1 MEYNTFIFT
10 KYLYKFNSKTK
21 NLQYFFVFIIILY
34 PIFFIFQEGADLTDV
49 GFLAM
54 YYQNF
59 FDYLNVGKPI
69 STETILSTVIG
80 AGWLKVFPYLGVLGL
95 QFCNLFFI
103 YFTLWIIY
111 KSLIKVTQNRLIVLF
126 GILCGLT
133 FGIRWL
139 LFLTYDYISYFFLI
153 LTSYFL
159 IKGLNSKKN
168 IFFFYSGLLIIL
180 AALSKL
186 PNIVLIFITPL
197 ILIYNNLYKNHT
209 YFSKYLLLSLNQYIY
224 FILGTIIAVSGVFFL
239 FLYLDFY
246 DFYLDNLHT
255 FKNSLVKGN
264 TSQHSMSYL
273 LEKYKKDS
281 INFLP
286 HLFVVTSLTIITSLV
301 YKYSKIKKTIL
312 PILIFGFLLFVA
324 AFLNYRDFTY
334 QSKIK
339 YFVPAFCTLPI
350 ILSIIRK
357 DKFSNLVVVFSTIT
371 LVQVIGTNTGLFL
384 KFSWGFMA
392 LIPLSIIILSE
403 KNLITFKRIKI
414 FTKPIWIIGASI
426 ILLLS
431 IYARIGWIYHV
442 ESGVSSRLKCIYPI
456 EHPKMKGIFTKKE
469 NAKYIE
475 ELSNSIEINM
485 NDENNLFIYG
495 HQPMFYYLTE
505 STPPVRKFWLTNQV
519 VQVEELFTSLEKSIE
534 KTGSFPLIVDT
545 KETIMG
551 DKGQKRLEKFLK
563 DFDYKLKESNENF
576 DIWISHLK

>member
-1 MEYNTFIFT
+1 MEYNTFNFT
-10 KYLYKFNSKTK
+10 IYLNKFNWITK
-21 NLQYFFVFIIILY
+21 NLHYFLVFFIILY
-34 PIFFIFQEGADLTDV
+34 PIIFIFQEGADLTDT

-59 FDYLNVGKPI
+59 FDNFNMGNSV
-69 STETILSTVIG
+69 STETFLSTFIG
-80 AGWLKVFPYLGVLGL
+80 AIWLKVFPNQGILGL
-95 QFCNLFFI
+95 QFFNLFFL
-103 YFTLWIIY
+103 YSTLGLIY
-111 KSLIKVTQNRLIVLF
+111 KAIIKVIHNRLIVLF

-159 IKGLNSKKN
+159 IKGLYSRKN
-168 IFFFYSGLLIIL
+168 IFFFYSGLLIVL
-180 AALSKL
+180 ASLSKL

-197 ILIYNNLYKNHT
+197 ILVYNNIYKNST
-209 YFSKYLLLSLNQYIY
+209 YFSKNLLLSIKQYTF
-224 FILGTIIAVSGVFFL
+224 FILGTLIAVTVVYFL

-255 FKNSLVKGN
+255 LKTTLDKGN
-264 TSQHSMSYL
+264 TSQHSMSNL
-273 LEKYKKDS
+273 LEKYKKDCL
-281 INFLP
+281 NFIP
-286 HLFVVTSLTIITSLV
+286 HLFVVLALTLITSLI
-301 YKYSKIKKTIL
+301 YEYSKYKKTIL
-312 PILIFGFLLFVA
+312 PIVIFGFLLFVA

-339 YFVPAFCTLPI
+339 YFVPAFCAFPI

-392 LIPLSIIILSE
+392 LIPLSIIILFE

-414 FTKPIWIIGASI
+414 FTKPIWLIGASI
-426 ILLLS
+426 ILILS
-431 IYARIGWIYHV
+431 IYARIGWVYHV
-442 ESGVSSRLKCIYPI
+442 ESGITSRLKCIYPI

-469 NAKYIE
+469 NAKYIK
-475 ELSNSIEINM
+475 ELSNSIEINL
-485 NDENNLFIYG
+485 NDEKNLFIYG

-505 STPPVRKFWLTNQV
+505 STPPVRKFWLTNKV
-519 VQVEELFTSLEKSIE
+519 VQIEELFSSLEISIE
-534 KTGSFPLIVDT
+534 TTGSFPLIVDT
-545 KETIMG
+545 KENIMG

-563 DFDYKLKESNENF
+563 DFDYKLKEGNEKF
-576 DIWISHLK
+576 DIWISNLK

>member
-1 MEYNTFIFT
+1 MEYNTFFFT
-10 KYLYKFNSKTK
+10 KYLNKFNWITK
-21 NLQYFFVFIIILY
+21 NLHYFLVFFIILY
-34 PIFFIFQEGADLTDV
+34 PILFIFQEGADVTDV

-59 FDYLNVGKPI
+59 FDNFNMGNSV
-69 STETILSTVIG
+69 STETFLSTFIG
-80 AGWLKVFPYLGVLGL
+80 AIWLKVFPNQGILGL
-95 QFCNLFFI
+95 QFFNLFFI
-103 YFTLWIIY
+103 YSTLGLIY
-111 KSLIKVTQNRLIVLF
+111 KALIKVSRNRIIVLF

-159 IKGLNSKKN
+159 IKGLYSRKN

-197 ILIYNNLYKNHT
+197 ILIYNNLYKNST
-209 YFSKYLLLSLNQYIY
+209 YFSKNLLLSIKQYIF
-224 FILGTIIAVSGVFFL
+224 FISGTLSAVIVVYFL

-246 DFYLDNLHT
+246 DFYLDNLNILKT
-255 FKNSLVKGN
+255 TLDKGN
-264 TSQHSMSYL
+264 TSQYSLSNL
-273 LEKYKKDS
+273 LEKYIKDCL
-281 INFLP
+281 NFIP
-286 HLFVVTSLTIITSLV
+286 HLFVVLALTLTTSLI
-301 YKYSKIKKTIL
+301 YEFSKVKKTIL
-312 PILIFGFLLFVA
+312 PIVIFGFLLFVA

-339 YFVPAFCTLPI
+339 YFVPAFCAFPI

-392 LIPLSIIILSE
+392 LIPLSIIILFE

-414 FTKPIWIIGASI
+414 FTKPIWLIGASI
-426 ILLLS
+426 ILILS
-431 IYARIGWIYHV
+431 IYARIGWVYHV
-442 ESGVSSRLKCIYPI
+442 ESGITSRLKCIYPI

-485 NDENNLFIYG
+485 NKEKNIFIYG
-495 HQPMFYYLTE
+495 HQFMFYYLTE
-505 STPPVRKFWLTNQV
+505 STPPIRKFWLTNQA
-519 VQVEELFTSLEKSIE
+519 VQVEELFSSLEISIE
-534 KTGSFPLIVDT
+534 TTGSFPLIVDT
-545 KETIMG
+545 KENIMG

-563 DFDYKLKESNENF
+563 DFDYKLKESNEKF
-576 DIWISHLK
+576 DIWISNLK